1 MFEKIMQ
8 AMGGSIL
15 CGVKELISQFHMS
28 PAEKAALLEAAS
40 RREHEIQLQIMAA
53 TAGQLEINK
62 LAAAHPN
69 WFVSGWRRAAG
80 WSCVGGMVYQFIFRP
95 IVQSVITIWMPDYMM
110 VSLEIDTLMTMLFG
124 MLGLGAYRSYE
135 KSHDTARN

>member
-15 CGVKELISQFHMS
+15 GGVKELISQFHMS

-62 LAAAHPN
+62 IEAAHPN
-69 WFVSGWRRAAG
+69 WFVSGWRPAAG

-95 IVQSVITIWMPDYMM
+95 IVQSIIIIWMPDYVM